1 MIRLGTTA
9 ATCLCVA
16 AVASGCGSSGSDSGG
31 GSSSGSGSG
40 PPSIG
45 MKDLRFH
52 PASLSVKVGQKVTWK
67 NEDTVDHNVTA
78 KSGAKFMSQAFGGGG
93 SYSYTPRSA
102 GTIKYVC
109 TLHPGMDGTVVV
121 RK

>member
-1 MIRLGTTA
+1 MSRLGTTA

-31 GSSSGSGSG
+31 GAGGSGA
-40 PPSIG
+40 PSIG

-52 PASLSVKVGQKVTWK
+52 PASVSVKVGQKVTWK

-93 SYSYTPRSA
+93 SYSYTPRTA

-109 TLHPGMDGTVVV
+109 TLHPGMDGTLVV
-121 RK
+121 K

>member
-1 MIRLGTTA
+1 MSRLGTTA
-9 ATCLCVA
+9 ATCFCIA
-16 AVASGCGSSGSDSGG
+16 AVASGCGSSDSDSGG
-31 GSSSGSGSG
+31 GGGGSG

-52 PASLSVKVGQKVTWK
+52 PASVSVKVGQKVTWK

-93 SYSYTPRSA
+93 SYSYTPRAA
-102 GTIKYVC
+102 GTIKYTC
-109 TLHPGMDGTVVV
+109 TLHPGMDGTLVV